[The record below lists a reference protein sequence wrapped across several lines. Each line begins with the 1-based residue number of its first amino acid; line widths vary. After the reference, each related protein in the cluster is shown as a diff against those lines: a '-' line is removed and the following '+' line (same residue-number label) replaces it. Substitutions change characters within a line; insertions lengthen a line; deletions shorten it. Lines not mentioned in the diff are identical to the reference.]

1 MRIVA
6 KTDKG
11 HVRDSNQD
19 AYAVGEFSD
28 EVVWAV
34 VCDGMG
40 GAAGGNIA
48 SALAV
53 KVISDKIN
61 VSYREQMRDSSIKNM
76 LDSALNAANV
86 EVFDMSESKHELK
99 GMGTTVVCAIVK
111 DGQAYIAHAGDSRAY
126 ILKNGKI
133 FQITTD
139 HSIVQDL
146 LDKGK
151 ITSEQALNHPNKNII
166 TRAVGVDTKKLK
178 NVLNVPD
185 LKRKK
190 NIPVIEEEKT
200 ENAPEELP
208 NDKEEVPVSNID
220 TEPEVLN
227 PADVA
232 EFKSRMIEHFRR
244 KDTLQQ
250 SLLELQEL
258 YENGP
263 ILERIEK
270 ALMYSQR
277 SRYRDFETTLDILF
291 EGMDAETLR
300 DDLLRMEVLRYRR
313 LPYRQENTTGNLV

>member
-1 MRIVA
+1 MESI
-6 KTDKG
+6 KSFLGNPYYLMT
-11 HVRDSNQD
+11 
-19 AYAVGEFSD
+19 AVL
-28 EVVWAV
+28 AI
-34 VCDGMG
+34 
-40 GAAGGNIA
+40 AAFGFA
-48 SALAV
+48 ATA
-53 KVISDKIN
+53 VISLIQERKQKK
-61 VSYREQMRDSSIKNM
+61 EETQEEPLEKK
-76 LDSALNAANV
+76 L
-86 EVFDMSESKHELK
+86 
-99 GMGTTVVCAIVK
+99 
-111 DGQAYIAHAGDSRAY
+111 
-126 ILKNGKI
+126 
-133 FQITTD
+133 
-139 HSIVQDL
+139 
-146 LDKGK
+146 
-151 ITSEQALNHPNKNII
+151 
-166 TRAVGVDTKKLK
+166 GVDTKKLK

-220 TEPEVLN
+220 T
-227 PADVA
+227 
-232 EFKSRMIEHFRR
+232 
-244 KDTLQQ
+244 LQQ
-250 SLLELQEL
+250 SLLDLQEL

>member
-1 MRIVA
+1 
-6 KTDKG
+6 
-11 HVRDSNQD
+11 
-19 AYAVGEFSD
+19 
-28 EVVWAV
+28 
-34 VCDGMG
+34 MG
-40 GAAGGNIA
+40 
-48 SALAV
+48 L
-53 KVISDKIN
+53 
-61 VSYREQMRDSSIKNM
+61 YQ
-76 LDSALNAANV
+76 
-86 EVFDMSESKHELK
+86 
-99 GMGTTVVCAIVK
+99 
-111 DGQAYIAHAGDSRAY
+111 
-126 ILKNGKI
+126 
-133 FQITTD
+133 
-139 HSIVQDL
+139 
-146 LDKGK
+146 
-151 ITSEQALNHPNKNII
+151 
-166 TRAVGVDTKKLK
+166 KLK

-270 ALMYSQR
+270 ALTYSQR
-277 SRYRDFETTLDILF
+277 SRYRDFETTLTFYLRAWMQKPCGMIYCGWKFCDTGGCLTVKKIQLAIWYK
-291 EGMDAETLR
+291 EGKHESD
-300 DDLLRMEVLRYRR
+300 
-313 LPYRQENTTGNLV
+313 

>member
-1 MRIVA
+1 MESI
-6 KTDKG
+6 KSFLGNPYYLMT
-11 HVRDSNQD
+11 
-19 AYAVGEFSD
+19 AVL
-28 EVVWAV
+28 AI
-34 VCDGMG
+34 
-40 GAAGGNIA
+40 AAFGFA
-48 SALAV
+48 ATA
-53 KVISDKIN
+53 VISLIQERKQKK
-61 VSYREQMRDSSIKNM
+61 EETQEEP
-76 LDSALNAANV
+76 L
-86 EVFDMSESKHELK
+86 E
-99 GMGTTVVCAIVK
+99 
-111 DGQAYIAHAGDSRAY
+111 
-126 ILKNGKI
+126 
-133 FQITTD
+133 
-139 HSIVQDL
+139 
-146 LDKGK
+146 
-151 ITSEQALNHPNKNII
+151 
-166 TRAVGVDTKKLK
+166 KKLK

-270 ALMYSQR
+270 ALTYSQR

-291 EGMDAETLR
+291 EGMDTETLR

>member
-1 MRIVA
+1 MESI
-6 KTDKG
+6 KSFLGNPYYLMT
-11 HVRDSNQD
+11 
-19 AYAVGEFSD
+19 AVL
-28 EVVWAV
+28 AI
-34 VCDGMG
+34 
-40 GAAGGNIA
+40 AAFGFA
-48 SALAV
+48 ATA
-53 KVISDKIN
+53 VIS
-61 VSYREQMRDSSIKNM
+61 SIQERKQKKEETQEEP
-76 LDSALNAANV
+76 L
-86 EVFDMSESKHELK
+86 E
-99 GMGTTVVCAIVK
+99 
-111 DGQAYIAHAGDSRAY
+111 
-126 ILKNGKI
+126 
-133 FQITTD
+133 
-139 HSIVQDL
+139 
-146 LDKGK
+146 
-151 ITSEQALNHPNKNII
+151 
-166 TRAVGVDTKKLK
+166 KKLK

-208 NDKEEVPVSNID
+208 NDKEEVPVSNIE

-270 ALMYSQR
+270 ALTYSQR